1 MAYVVFLL
9 IVAVGLGALMYFFPN
24 PTQFTLLPGGPTF
37 ETSLWL
43 LIAGSALAGAIASWL
58 AGRNQLKAFSAR
70 VKKLEDLVRRAKE
83 SLAERDEKITEYEEQ
98 LASLGVLT
106 PEAEEAAEEKEAE
119 EEAPEQAEEQP
130 ADEGAPQDEQAAAQ
144 REAQ

>member
-58 AGRNQLKAFSAR
+58 AGRSQIKAFSAR
-70 VKKLEDLVRRAKE
+70 VKKLEGLVRRAKE
-83 SLAERDEKITEYEEQ
+83 SLAEKDGKIAEYEEQ
-98 LASLGVLT
+98 LTSLGLLT
-106 PEAEEAAEEKEAE
+106 PEAEEEVE
-119 EEAPEQAEEQP
+119 EEEEEGAQAQEEAEEQP
-130 ADEGAPQDEQAAAQ
+130 AEEGAPQEEQTTGQ
-144 REAQ
+144 EEA

>member
-58 AGRNQLKAFSAR
+58 AGRSQLKAFSAR
-70 VKKLEDLVRRAKE
+70 VKKLEGLVRRAKE
-83 SLAERDEKITEYEEQ
+83 SLAEKDGKIAEYEEQ
-98 LASLGVLT
+98 LASLGVLI
-106 PEAEEAAEEKEAE
+106 PEEEAE
-119 EEAPEQAEEQP
+119 EEGAEEAQEEAEEQP
-130 ADEGAPQDEQAAAQ
+130 AEEGAPQEEQTTAQ
-144 REAQ
+144 GEAQ